1 MRGSS
6 SVPRAKSVL
15 VGVCT
20 AVLAVIAWIAASV
33 SIDLREGTGSAS
45 VALETRWVTL
55 AALAGF
61 IAGFWLHRR
70 LVTRRRG

>member
-1 MRGSS
+1 MAR
-6 SVPRAKSVL
+6 SVF

-20 AVLAVIAWIAASV
+20 AVVAVIAWIAASV
-33 SIDLREGTGSAS
+33 SIEVREGTGSAA
-45 VALETRWVTL
+45 VALDTRWVTL

-70 LVTRRRG
+70 LTRRRR